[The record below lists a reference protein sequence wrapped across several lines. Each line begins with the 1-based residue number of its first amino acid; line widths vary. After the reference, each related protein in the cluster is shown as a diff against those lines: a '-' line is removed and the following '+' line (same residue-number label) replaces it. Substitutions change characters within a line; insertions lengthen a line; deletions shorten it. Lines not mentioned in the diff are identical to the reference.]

1 MWRRRRRK
9 DEDDERAT
17 YEMPPM
23 RRRGRPVAAYD
34 LGRMERFGMMRTG
47 KAGVWYKAECT
58 AGCGMAGEE
67 YRTSKRQAAEDWNA
81 RCRKRERVREALRR

>member
-1 MWRRRRRK
+1 MK
-9 DEDDERAT
+9 TMSERLMKCPRCGGAVALAT
-17 YEMPPM
+17 
-23 RRRGRPVAAYD
+23 YD
-34 LGRMERFGMMRTG
+34 LGRMETFGLMRTG

-81 RCRKRERVREALRR
+81 RCRKRERVREALKR

>member
-1 MWRRRRRK
+1 MK
-9 DEDDERAT
+9 TMSERL
-17 YEMPPM
+17 MKCP
-23 RRRGRPVAAYD
+23 RCGGRAALAAYD

-67 YRTSKRQAAEDWNA
+67 YRTNKRQAAEDWNA